1 MKVAKKVAMRANAK
15 AEKTVAVKVA
25 KTVEKQA
32 VWKEGLLKEE
42 REKRG
47 GKGGVEYKQGGIGII
62 KRFTSWIDYS
72 QNESK
77 L

>member
-1 MKVAKKVAMRANAK
+1 MKVVKTVAMRANAK

-47 GKGGVEYKQGGIGII
+47 SGV
-62 KRFTSWIDYS
+62 
-72 QNESK
+72 
-77 L
+77 